1 MTQRVRGGKQCEWKA
16 AVVDKGIWCG
26 QTSQSQKYICSNGKF
41 DQGPR
46 NKIALKLFSCHWC
59 STKIQYTVFHP
70 KEFLFTYTCFKD
82 TSRQYFEI
90 MLLIHIASIECKT
103 HIQTSDDNIAGFVM
117 TIANSFLS
125 LRAMNLPTNDLPE
138 NTMDCRV
145 LSFYRLALCR
155 HLCSKLQSTNI

>member
-1 MTQRVRGGKQCEWKA
+1 MSWKA

-41 DQGPR
+41 DQDPR
-46 NKIALKLFSCHWC
+46 NKIAPKLFSCHWC
-59 STKIQYTVFHP
+59 LTKTQYTISHP
-70 KEFLFTYTCFKD
+70 LEFLFTYTCFKD
-82 TSRQYFEI
+82 NGRQHFGI
-90 MLLIHIASIECKT
+90 MFLIHTASTESERDV
-103 HIQTSDDNIAGFVM
+103 QTSDDNIAGFVM
-117 TIANSFLS
+117 TFANSFLS